1 MMILTLAGLILA
13 KDQLRRSI
21 AASGVTQSAML
32 VGEKYTQEVLA
43 GDSGW
48 ARKVLRME
56 RWEAAVAPL
65 SVPGLIDEAFHE
77 DGVPSAIPFYG
88 RGPLPCFP
96 FCSCGGRQSG
106 FGVGVSHGLSR
117 RFCQKKRSGLVFL

>member
-1 MMILTLAGLILA
+1 MSQPAEGDIRKGGSDESDSDEDILDALMILTLAGLILA

-56 RWEAAVAPL
+56 QAGVRCRSAFRPL
-65 SVPGLIDEAFHE
+65 TDRRG
-77 DGVPSAIPFYG
+77 IP
-88 RGPLPCFP
+88 
-96 FCSCGGRQSG
+96 
-106 FGVGVSHGLSR
+106 
-117 RFCQKKRSGLVFL
+117 